1 MGDAV
6 AIGDLASITSCESWS
21 WEGGEG
27 VKSGVCW
34 KERKRK
40 VERGG
45 GGEERRKRK
54 EEGGKEGGREYQM
67 TSTSS
72 I

>member
-1 MGDAV
+1 MGGAV
-6 AIGDLASITSCESWS
+6 AIGDLSSITSCESWS

-45 GGEERRKRK
+45 GGEEK
-54 EEGGKEGGREYQM
+54 EKGGGR
-67 TSTSS
+67 
-72 I
+72 